1 MAWHSAAPGSEGSSM
16 KIGIIGAG
24 NIGGNLTRRLTALGH
39 DVSVANSRGPHTLTA
54 LAEETGATPV
64 PVAEAARGAEIVVVT
79 VPLKAVP
86 DLPSGLFDGAA
97 EGFAVID
104 TGNYY
109 PRERD
114 GLIAA
119 IEDEDLTESRWT
131 ERHVGHA
138 VIKAFNGTYAQDILD
153 KPRPAGDPE
162 RIALPVAGD
171 DETAKRTVRELIDAL
186 GFDTVDAG
194 GIDDSWRQQPD
205 TPVYGLRE
213 GVEAVTK
220 ALAEAS
226 PERPEAFRG

>member
-1 MAWHSAAPGSEGSSM
+1 M

-39 DVSVANSRGPHTLTA
+39 DVSVANSRGPQTLTD

-64 PVAEAARGAEIVVVT
+64 TVGEAARDAEIVVVT

-86 DLPSGLFDGAA
+86 DLPSDLLDGAA
-97 EGFAVID
+97 DGVVVID
-104 TGNYY
+104 TNNYY
-109 PRERD
+109 PRQRD
-114 GLIAA
+114 GRIAA
-119 IEDEDLTESRWT
+119 IEDEGLTESRWV
-131 ERHVGHA
+131 EHRLGHP
-138 VIKAFNGTYAQDILD
+138 VVKAFNGTYAQDILD
-153 KPRPAGDPE
+153 RPRPAGDPG

-171 DETAKRTVRELIDAL
+171 DAAAKTKVRALIDAL

-205 TPVYGLRE
+205 TPVYGLRA
-213 GVEAVTK
+213 GVEAVAQ

-226 PERPEAFRG
+226 PQRPEAFRG

>member
-1 MAWHSAAPGSEGSSM
+1 MLREGPDM

-39 DVSVANSRGPHTLTA
+39 DVSVANSRGPHTLTE
-54 LAEETGATPV
+54 LAKETGATPV
-64 PVAEAARGAEIVVVT
+64 RVEEAARGAEVVVVT

-86 DLPSGLFDGAA
+86 DLPEGLFDEAA
-97 EGFAVID
+97 EGVVVID

-109 PRERD
+109 PQQRD
-114 GLIAA
+114 GRIDA
-119 IEDEDLTESRWT
+119 IEDEGITESRWT
-131 ERHVGHA
+131 ERLIGHP
-138 VIKAFNGTYAQDILD
+138 VVKAFNGTYAQDILD
-153 KPRPAGDPE
+153 RPLPAGAPG
-162 RIALPVAGD
+162 RMALPVAGD
-171 DETAKRTVRELIDAL
+171 DEAAKAKVRSLIDEL

-205 TPVYGLRE
+205 TPVYGLRG
-213 GVEAVTK
+213 GVEEVTR

>member
-1 MAWHSAAPGSEGSSM
+1 M

-24 NIGGNLTRRLTALGH
+24 NIGGNLTRRLTTLGH

-64 PVAEAARGAEIVVVT
+64 TVEEAARGAEIVVVT

-86 DLPSGLFDGAA
+86 DLPAGLFDGAA

-104 TGNYY
+104 TNNYY

-114 GLIAA
+114 GRIAA
-119 IEDEDLTESRWT
+119 IEDDGLTESRWV
-131 ERHVGHA
+131 EQHLGHP
-138 VIKAFNGTYAQDILD
+138 VIKAFNGTYAEDILD
-153 KPRPAGDPE
+153 KPLPAGDPE
-162 RIALPVAGD
+162 RMALPVAGD
-171 DETAKRTVRELIDAL
+171 DEVAKKTVRALIDQL

-205 TPVYGLRE
+205 TPTYGLRD

-226 PERPEAFRG
+226 RERPAAFRG

>member
-1 MAWHSAAPGSEGSSM
+1 M

-24 NIGGNLTRRLTALGH
+24 NIGGNLTRRLTTLGH

-64 PVAEAARGAEIVVVT
+64 TVEEAAHGAEIVVVT
-79 VPLKAVP
+79 IPLKNIP

-109 PRERD
+109 PKERD
-114 GLIAA
+114 GRIDA
-119 IEDEDLTESRWT
+119 IEAGLPESRWT
-131 ERHVGHA
+131 EQHIDHA

-153 KPRPAGDPE
+153 KPLPKGAPG

-171 DETAKRTVRELIDAL
+171 DEAAKKLVRELIDEL

-194 GIDDSWRQQPD
+194 GIDESWRQQPD
-205 TPVYGLRE
+205 TPVYGLRG
-213 GVEAVTK
+213 GVEEVTR
-220 ALAEAS
+220 ALADAS
-226 PERPEAFRG
+226 PERPATFRA